1 MKMEYLRT
9 IFAYLYSG
17 GRSFWFFAIKYTLNH
32 FNLVSGAIGIIN
44 TVSATYSDCK
54 LLPVTILEKLRN
66 RCLDLYSGG
75 PVKKWV
81 FYR

>member
-1 MKMEYLRT
+1 MSGSDEKQLKNIYAKEMASSKCMKMEYLRT

-44 TVSATYSDCK
+44 TVSATYSDYK
-54 LLPVTILEKLRN
+54 
-66 RCLDLYSGG
+66 
-75 PVKKWV
+75 
-81 FYR
+81 